1 MEEILVRVGEI
12 FLKSE
17 PVLRIY
23 ERRLIDNMKTA
34 LTREKIKFKIYK
46 LRGRIFIQTKQIEKS
61 CEVLKKVFGIVSFSP
76 CYNLKTSSL
85 REIQNFVKKNY
96 PKWIKEKQKFA
107 ARARRVGRHDFTSQ
121 DLAKA
126 VGDVIDRKVDLTKP
140 DVEVGIELREDNCY
154 IYTETMKGL
163 GGLPV
168 STSGKV
174 LCLMSGG
181 IDSPVAAWMMMKRG
195 CSVTFLHFHSFPL
208 VSKKSIEKTKELVK
222 VLSQYQNEI
231 KTYFVPFQKI
241 QTEIKTKIDEKYRI
255 VLYRR
260 FMLRIAEKIARM
272 EEAGAIATGE
282 NLAQVSSQTL
292 DNLAVIE
299 EVTAMPVLRPVVGMD
314 KVEIV
319 DLAKKIGTYDIS
331 IKPQEDCCTLFVPK
345 HPTTKARLNVVKEL
359 EKKLDVEKLV
369 KEAVKNAEIEKI

>member
-1 MEEILVRVGEI
+1 MEEILVRVGEM